1 MSLKIMP
8 GLVSEFFGR
17 CARRAYHRALTTVA
31 LLILPL
37 ALGLAATPTL
47 AQTAG
52 IQLSRT
58 TFTLYADNDDISYSV
73 RLRSQPSADV
83 TVRIQLDNFGVSRV
97 IFDNPNVCV
106 PIPGVTNGPAGC
118 TNGVFRWLDL
128 TFTNSNW
135 NQWQQ
140 VDASR
145 FAETGFSEDGD
156 QSAIFSH
163 TATSSDNSYNNLGG
177 PSFTVTPTSDND
189 SEPTSA
195 LTFLPAAVSVNEDST
210 DTYSVRLR
218 SDPGN
223 GSTVTI
229 TPNSG
234 GLTAFTVAPTSL
246 TFTGGGS
253 GTWSTPQTVTITPVP
268 DGDAG
273 DDTYTIAHS
282 GSGGGVPSN
291 AGGLSLTIVDTVSRG
306 ITFNPKMIAL
316 LEDDN
321 STYTFRLATQPS
333 GNVTVAG
340 EIGDVRVA
348 IVCDPNAPSGS
359 DGRCLTGSSDV
370 TRTNAERFSY
380 TFTTTTWNQPATVE
394 LVSQSST
401 SRTSTTI
408 SHTATGGGYN
418 SVSASLPVTFEPPT
432 EPRVVL
438 EVSSQS
444 ATEGSPVNVT
454 VNLEGGPTL
463 SANTVFPITIT
474 NGSAES
480 ADYTAISSVT
490 VNAGARSGS
499 ASIAITDDNV
509 FEAAETFTVALGT
522 LPSGVRKSR
531 PDEPTSYEITIA
543 TSDRPELRLEA
554 PTTVNAGGRQP
565 ARQFEFKVIA
575 SNPADKDITVPL
587 DVTITVP
594 VSIGGDA
601 DGNLLAATDGGRKLL
616 TLSEGDT
623 EVSYSL
629 WASDIEADS
638 SRGRAEAEIVTGA
651 DYTVSSTAGS
661 ATVTVQN
668 DYTTFIGLTA
678 QAGNISETSGS
689 KTITIALERGLVTP
703 EALAVPL
710 EITGTAVLG
719 TDYTLSAPPTLP
731 RGVAYSN
738 LGSTDLTNSPPTV
751 TFTGGATL
759 SATTATLIVSA
770 TSDTLDEANE
780 TIGIAMD
787 SAINSVNAGTNLDGG
802 VQFERDESSVSFS
815 ITDDDDTPEVSIT
828 GPNAALTE
836 GATAEYTISVS
847 GEAQAELSIGLT
859 VSQVGA
865 FVDADDLGAQTLT
878 LASGVTSLNFE
889 VVTLADSADE
899 RDGSL
904 TVALNTGTGYTVSS
918 GAGSA
923 TVAVNDNDATFVEMS
938 IGGSSDVDEASGSK
952 TITIEISR
960 GLVAGEVLALP
971 LAVGG
976 TATLGTDYTLAAP
989 TSLPTG
995 VTYTTLGSA
1004 PTVTFTG
1011 AATPTASE
1019 ATLIFTATS
1028 DNLDEGDSESFTI
1041 NLPTLNANSGTNLTG
1056 GAAGSDSVALDI
1068 TDDDPPPA
1076 LSVSVSP
1083 TTAITE
1089 GTSVTYTVSAPN
1101 PSAEE
1106 LTIPY
1111 TVSQSTGAAFL
1122 AADSVGA
1129 DELTLPAGDTSV
1141 TYTLATASDQ
1151 NDEIDGSFTFALSTP
1166 ANDAGYTLV
1175 SGETSVTTDVRDDDP
1190 TTVTLNVPAGAIAEN
1205 AGSKTL
1211 TVVLGRG
1218 LVAGERLTVDVRFA
1232 GTATYTTDYTVT
1244 RPSGSIPAG
1253 ITYNS
1258 FGATTRVFV
1267 VGPSANSFGL
1277 VVTAVQDNLN
1287 EGASESI
1294 IASLAPLN
1302 ASSGTG
1308 LSGGASAS
1316 GGATFA
1322 ITDDDSGG
1330 GATIAA
1336 DAAMVAEGTAASF
1349 TVTLAS
1355 ASVTATTVNYTV
1367 SQTGT
1372 VLAANAAGN
1381 KSVVV
1386 AAGET
1391 EATFTVGTASDTTDE
1406 VSGSVDVTITSGTGY
1421 TVGATSTASVEVTDD
1436 DPTLVAIAAASDNS
1450 ALEGSTTDTAMFT
1463 VTLGRGLV
1471 DGESLEVPLAVTGI
1485 AAAEYSLAVAAAT
1498 GVALSGNTLTFTGP
1512 ESGASARTATIT
1524 FTAADDESATD
1535 AANEA
1540 VAITIPASSASG
1552 TPRMTASGLDGGAS
1566 GSGTAGITIVD
1577 KGIAGGAVSV
1587 SAGAAVTEGESAT
1600 FTLAI
1605 STASTNP
1612 VTVNVTVAET
1622 GMVLAANE
1630 DGARTVVIPAGETE
1644 ATFTVGTASDAIDEQ
1659 SGSVDVTV
1667 NTGTG
1672 YSVGTN
1678 QASVA
1683 VADDDPTVVT
1693 IAATDGT
1700 AIEGDSDAT
1709 AEFTVTLSRRLVA
1722 GESLVVPIGV
1732 AGLAARSEYTLAL
1745 ADAEDIALADNDL
1758 TFTGVDADSDT
1769 TATIT
1774 LTANADSVASDAAN
1788 EAVTVTIPASSASG
1802 TPRMTASGLAGG
1814 ASGAGRARITITD
1827 AGITAGAVTI
1837 ARSAASV
1844 TEGGTATFTLTSA
1857 NAASKATTVNVT
1869 IAQTGA
1875 VVASSNL
1882 GAREVVIP
1890 ANASS
1895 VSFTVATTADAIDEP
1910 SGTVT
1915 ATVAAGTGYTVG
1927 ATSTVSVEVTDN
1939 DPTSVTLAATDTA
1952 AAEGDSSDTA
1962 AFTVTLG
1969 RALESGETLVV
1980 PIAVAGFASNAEYS
1994 LALTAGTGL
2003 SLTGNTLTF
2012 TGMASAA
2019 RIATI
2024 TLSALAE
2031 TDTSDADNEA
2041 VTVTIPASS
2050 TAGTSRMTATGLDG
2064 GAVGTGSARIAITD
2078 AGVAATPGVTLSG
2091 GTLVVKE
2098 NESASYTIVLDTDPG
2113 QGSTVT
2119 VTPASA
2125 NTDLSFSPLSVM
2137 FTGGASGTWDVPMAV
2152 TVTAGADGDVANDS
2166 ATITHSVSGYTGVAT
2181 VGDITVSV
2189 TDAMHGWVVEPEELT
2204 VAVGDTA
2211 TYTVRLLSEPSRQ
2224 VRFTAS
2230 SDSNGTARVA
2240 PTDRQNI
2247 APGNWQTGRQMT
2259 VNPRR
2264 AGTAI
2269 ITHANNT
2276 GSQETSYRSEPI
2288 PSVKVLVTASGA
2300 PMVSIA
2306 ADEASFTED
2315 GSATFTVSSD
2325 EAAGS
2330 GGLLVDLTAV
2340 QEGRYADSGLPT
2352 DVWIL
2357 EDQRAAT
2364 VTVDLED
2371 DSADESDGSLTLT
2384 LSSSED
2390 YQVSSSGSATT
2401 ILVDNDATLVTL
2413 ARTSGADANIDET
2426 AGESSLTVMLGRA
2439 LVAGEVLSVP
2449 LAVTGTA
2456 TLNTDYTLAA
2466 PARRPAGV
2474 TYAGLNTASPSI
2486 TFTGGASSSASAS
2499 VRVLASSDAA
2509 AESDETI
2516 NIALGTLDA
2525 NSGTNL
2531 DGGASGSGSAA
2542 FTIADDDGT
2551 GPVISVTAGAA
2562 VTEGAN
2568 ASFTVTA
2575 APAPSANL
2583 TVNLSVGASG
2593 DFVAGTNTGGKT
2605 VTIPTGGSA
2614 TYTVATVGDGVDEP
2628 NGSVTLTAVAGQGYS
2643 VGNSGSGTVTVNDN
2657 DNTSVTLSAPAS
2669 NIGETGGSKAL
2680 TVTLGRALVSGET
2693 LTVPVNFAGA
2703 ATRATF
2709 GTDYTIASTAAT
2721 GVAYSALTSSPIT
2734 ITFTGRASASR
2745 TATLTLSATGDTTE
2759 EPNENIAVSLGAP
2772 TANAAL
2778 GGATGSGTVSFSITD
2793 DDGSLPS
2800 VTIAR
2805 SGASVTEGA
2814 NATFTV
2820 TASAAPDANLTV
2832 NLNVARVG
2840 NFVTSTNAGSKT
2852 VTINSGST
2860 TATFNVATAGD
2871 TADEADGSVTVSVAT
2886 GSGYTV
2892 GSTSSATV
2900 DINDNDATTVTLSAP
2915 ASNIGETG
2923 GSKQITV
2930 TLGRALVSGET
2941 LTVPVNFA
2949 GANPQATFGT
2959 DYTVAAPSTVPGGV
2973 GYSATTSSPITI
2985 TFTGGAG
2992 ASRAATLTLSA
3003 RGDTSEESDENIALS
3018 LGTLGAASL
3027 SGGATGSGAP
3037 SFQIIDDDASLPVV
3051 SVVQGTSPV
3060 TEGTPA
3066 SFTVS
3071 VAPTQSAALTVNVN
3085 ISRVGNFIAS
3095 GDAGIDTVTI
3105 PTAGTVTYS
3114 VDTTA
3119 DTTDEA
3125 NGSVTL
3131 TATAGRGYTVS
3142 GSAGSATVAVNDND
3156 NTGVTL
3162 SARAGNIGETGG
3174 TKELTVT
3181 LGRPLAA
3188 GETLAVPLTFG
3199 GTATFGSDYTLSSPT
3214 PRPSGVGY
3222 SNLSSTNLTDNPPTI
3237 TFTGGAAVS
3246 RTATLT
3252 VSASNNAVEETDE
3265 TVTVALGTLAANTA
3279 LGAATGSGTAS
3290 FSIIDDDDPSLPTVN
3305 VAAGAA
3311 VAEGGNATF
3320 TFSVSPATHPA
3331 LTVRYTVT
3339 QNGSFLTSGA
3349 LGAGKTVSLAEDAG
3363 SATVS
3368 IPTVNDS
3375 NDEAAGE
3382 VTVTLTAQ
3390 AAYQVGTGSDSVDV
3404 TDNDPTSVTITAP
3417 SGNIAEDGGT
3427 KVITVTLGRALVTG
3441 ESASV
3446 VLDPGGAA
3454 TLGTDYTLLAPTTV
3468 PAGVAYTTLGT
3479 APTITF
3485 TGGTAPASAT
3495 VTLRA
3500 DDDIRDE
3507 GDAETVTVGINGTA
3521 SSATNLGG
3529 GLSGSGSASFSITD
3543 DDGTPVV
3550 SIAAGATVTEASALA
3565 TFPITISPA
3574 PQENL
3579 SLIFFVSQMGD
3590 FSEYPGELGLVDF
3603 SNDYGPLPLL
3613 IGTSTT
3619 EITWDLLDDRTDEPS
3634 GSITIELRPG
3644 NGYRVS
3650 SAEGASSATVRVL
3663 DNDSSTVTLAVAAGD
3678 LTELVSPATDKLTI
3692 SVNRALV
3699 DGEEIAVPIE
3709 FAGGAIGTQLSL
3721 SMATTTGASLN
3732 ATTGVLT
3739 FSSGGQSATVR
3750 IAPLLDPDEIDNT
3763 ITVSLG
3769 TLGLTNIDGG
3779 ASATGSGS
3787 FNIIDAGPQPA
3798 VDLSATTV
3806 ALTEGGAAG
3815 TYRVKLHTDPG
3826 ASVTVTPSSADDT
3839 RVTVSGAL
3847 TFTGGATG
3855 TWDDWQTVT
3864 LTPLPD
3870 GDTASEEVVISHAVT
3885 GYGSVISGPDLTVSL
3900 VDIGAGVTVTPTSLT
3915 VQEGSSANYTVVL
3928 NSRPSQN
3935 VVITPASS
3943 AVANATVGGAVTI
3956 MPATWDQPRTVQVTG
3971 VDRGSANINHAVT
3984 SADSS
3989 YSGAS
3994 ASPVAVTVGASPR
4007 VRVSTTSVTA
4017 SERGADGVYMVSLN
4031 TDPSGTARVTATRSS
4046 DEIAVNGGASAT
4058 LTFNSSNWQT
4068 PQRITVRAQ
4077 PDYDKDN
4084 DTAAITHAVTGYGSV
4099 SSGPQVSVS
4108 TVDIGATMIY
4118 LERSADPI
4126 NDLNPLAIPDRR
4138 VTSLTL
4144 NEGESKDFYAVIT
4157 TRARVIFGSV
4167 TFPSDLAVSGGIG
4180 GNFRASGQTGSRANL
4195 SISATSSGSTSGHV
4209 CAYVIDPHPDYPQ
4222 QTAPTSLSQ
4231 CNAAYTLPVT
4241 VNLGDRVNIEPTTL
4255 DIEEGGSAQTYE
4267 VWLNT
4272 DPSGTATVTPV
4283 SPDIGAVTVS
4293 GALTFNSRN
4302 FGDRQQVTVTPVDD
4316 DDRDDETVAIT
4327 HTVADYSGSASGVTV
4342 NVDDDDDLPD
4352 ISIVATAAS
4361 VVEGGT
4367 ASFTISADPAPEAS
4381 LTVNL
4386 TVQQTGD
4393 YGIAAGSLGSQ
4404 TVTIA
4409 ATETSASFTAAT
4421 AGDDVDETAGSLAA
4435 TIATGSGYTVAASPA
4450 NTATVELRDNDATS
4464 VTLAV
4469 PAGNI
4474 AEADGTK
4481 TITVTLG
4488 RALVSPEV
4496 LPVPLSFLGSATR
4509 GTDYALTAPN
4519 PVPAGLAF
4527 NLSGATPSITFTG
4540 PSPEAATFTLA
4551 STDDDADEGLS
4562 ESVSVALGTLNAS
4575 SGTNLH
4581 GGAVG
4586 SGSGAFAI
4594 EDDET
4599 TVVPEVSIAA
4609 GAAATEGGNATF
4621 TVSVSPAISAA
4632 LTVALNVT
4640 QDGTFVAA
4648 GNLGADEVI
4657 VPAGEASAVFSV
4669 ATVNDDLDTADGS
4682 VTVTITDDAAYT
4694 ISSTAAAATADV
4706 TDNDAT
4712 IVTLANDV
4720 PVTQEASG
4728 TPARFTVSLSRAL
4741 VTGEAIRAPLSY
4753 AGGPNGAFTLS
4764 GNPNGIDF
4772 TSNVLTFTGGTGAAT
4787 TATIQFFS
4795 SRDQDNEDE
4804 NYTVSFGTVVGR
4816 GLGGGA
4822 SGAGTAAISVLD
4834 DLRATQT
4841 ISVEATSASIDEG
4854 GTATFTVTTSRPYGS
4869 QLGGENRTVR
4879 VGLRGTGAATLP
4891 AEFRSLTFPIGTASL
4906 PLSVATQTDD
4916 VDRPTGAVIA
4926 TVQSGSDYVVS
4937 SSAGTAEVPVN
4948 DDDPT
4953 TFTVGLLN
4961 ATIQLNEEDSV
4972 NERTTAGNVLR
4983 FSFSRGLVAGE
4994 TVNIPLVF
5002 TGGTPGED
5010 FFIRTTLAADGTPPS
5025 WLSISSAGVVTISGG
5040 ETAGFDTYLVVLDD
5054 DDGIDER
5061 ITLSS
5066 IGTITHTGLGGSAT
5080 GTIRAPATFSIID
5093 NDQPSGPAVSIESD
5107 GDVTEGTAAAFTLSV
5122 SPAPTAELEVS
5133 LTVAEEGGFVDSSNT
5148 GAQTVTI
5155 AADATSAAFTVAT
5168 LGDTAD
5174 EPDGS
5179 VTVTVASGTG
5189 YEVDSPSSAEAAIAD
5204 DDATTVTLAV
5214 TDAIATEGDSSATG
5228 AFTVTLGRA
5237 LVSGESLTAPLGLS
5251 GATAGDEFRLALTAA
5266 SGIGFNAATST
5277 LTFTG
5282 GTGASTVATLTLTAE
5297 DDDNFADETLTLSL
5311 GALSS
5316 SGLSGGVEGTGSGDI
5331 EITDAGAP
5339 EPVISVTAGAGIT
5352 EGGTA
5357 TFTVTAAP
5365 APTAELEVALAV
5377 SQQGSYVASGNL
5389 GSASVTFAANDG
5401 SETFTV
5407 ATQGDNVD
5415 EPNGA
5420 VVVTVV
5426 NGTGYGPSSTSGS
5439 AQVAVADDEATS
5451 VTLAVTDTTATEGDS
5466 SATAAFTV
5474 TLGRALAAG
5483 EGISV
5488 PLTFTGG
5495 DPGDDF
5501 SMALAT
5507 ATGIS
5512 FTAATST
5519 LTFTGSASADSV
5531 ANLTFTALEDD
5542 NFVNDTVGVA
5552 LGAVTVTNLGG
5563 GVNAS
5568 GSGNITVT
5576 DAGVPDPVISIAGS
5590 AGVTEGG
5597 TATFTVTAAPVQ
5609 PTDTSVSVNVTQ
5621 EGSYVAADDLGADTV
5636 TIPANAAS
5644 ADFTVAT
5651 VGDSADE
5658 PNGSVTVTV
5667 TSGSDYEV
5675 SSTAGSDEVDVA
5687 DDDATTV
5694 VLAVTDATATE
5705 GDSTAT
5711 AAFTVTLGRALA
5723 TGEGLTVAL
5732 GFAGGASGDDF
5743 TLALTTATGISFA
5756 AATNTLTFS
5765 GGAGASS
5772 TATLTFS
5779 AANDADTTDETVT
5792 VSLGTLTPSAL
5803 GGGVIGSRTGDGE
5816 IVITDAGVVGAVIVA
5831 GSPVAVTEG
5840 GATGSYTVVLATDP
5854 GAIVT
5859 VTPSSGDTSAVTVSG
5874 ALTFNT
5880 GNWSTPQA
5888 VTVTPVSDGDVTNES
5903 VSISHAVSGY
5913 AGVTSAPT
5921 ATVTVTDLGRGVV
5934 VEPTAIDIDQ
5944 GDSETYSVVLVS
5956 APAVGTTVSV
5966 VAASGDEEV
5975 ATVSG
5980 TPLFTTANWSAPQ
5993 NVTVTGVGGGSTSI
6007 SHSITSAD
6015 TDYSSITPS
6024 AVSVSVTAVPAVL
6037 LSESTIEVT
6046 ERGEDSSYDV
6056 VLATNPGAEVTV
6068 TPVSSD
6074 ASAASV
6080 SAALTFNASN
6090 WSTPQTV
6097 TVSPEIDNDAVGETV
6112 AISHT
6117 VTGYQG
6123 ASAPSD
6129 IAVTVTD
6136 FGHAILVEPTALSVP
6151 AGETASY
6158 SVTITSASA
6167 SGVTL
6172 TPTSGADATATVGA
6186 GVTLSAAD
6194 ANTAVEIVVT
6204 GVAVGQTSITHAIAT
6219 VDPNYASVAA
6229 APLAVDVTA
6238 AAGVRIAPLELAL
6251 TEGGE
6256 DDSYEVRLGTDPGAT
6271 VTVTPSAGDA
6281 GAVTVSGALTFNSTN
6296 WSDPQTVTIAAVD
6309 DDDRD
6314 DESVTI
6320 THAVSG
6326 YAGVTSAPDV
6336 TVTVSDDDLLP
6347 TVSVSATVGS
6357 VSEGGNATLR
6367 VSATPA
6373 PAADLEV
6380 SLTLA
6385 AQGDFFA
6392 SDALGDVT
6400 ATIAAGA
6407 EFVNVTLPILS
6418 DEIDEPNGSLSA
6430 TLVAGDGYLLAEA
6443 PANATVKII
6452 ADNDATQVTLASA
6465 AGEDIDED
6473 GGSALL
6479 RVALGRAL
6487 QAGEALE
6494 VVLELGGSAELGGD
6508 YTLAAPS
6515 AAPAGVAYS
6524 GLDSAP
6530 TITFTGGAGASA
6542 SAALRLV
6549 AVSDS
6554 IDEGDGESVT
6564 IALAALD
6571 SNAGTNLG
6579 GGASGT
6585 GSVSLEIVD
6594 DDDPIVLPTVSVSA
6608 GPAATEGGE
6617 AVFSILANPA
6627 PDGEIR
6633 VGLSVSDSGAFVA
6646 AGDLGERF
6654 VTLSAASPSTSVSVA
6669 TIDDENDEA
6678 DGAVSVTMQAGEGYV
6693 LSRTDASASVSVSDD
6708 DATSVSVAASSEDV
6722 AENQRA
6728 TVTVMIGRALA
6739 PSETLEVELEIS
6751 GDAVLGVDYR
6761 LEVPA
6766 VVPPGVSYAMLDSAP
6781 RVIFT
6786 GGVAASLL
6794 APIVIVPI
6802 ADDESEDAGESLSI
6816 GVAPNED
6823 IAPSGG
6829 AIGSEPVDIDIV
6841 EPTEPV
6847 DPVPGGTPEVSITAN
6862 AAIVEG
6868 GEALFTLFA
6877 NPAPERDLAVSVVI
6891 AEQGGFL
6898 ADATMT
6904 AFEATVK
6911 SGETSTVL
6919 RIATARDDLDEAD
6932 GAVSA
6937 TVQAGSGYTLAGA
6950 PGNAASVV
6958 VTDDDATFVTLNVP
6972 ADSLAEA
6979 GGSAVLTV
6987 SLGRALVAGES
6998 LPVALTFG
7006 GSATLGADYGL
7017 GAPSELPSGVAYSG
7031 IDAAPLITFTG
7042 GTGAADTATLTVTAI
7057 ADDMAEAEDETITV
7071 ALDMLDGMSGTG
7083 LSGGAMG
7090 SGEGTLTII
7099 EPEVV
7104 FEPTLLVSETTLA
7117 ITEGGESSYT
7127 VALGAEP
7134 MGEVTI
7140 EIAVTG
7146 SAAVELSATSL
7157 TFTSETWET
7166 AQQVTVTAPED
7177 DNLAGESGALSHTAS
7192 GGGYDSVGAEVA
7204 VTVAD
7209 NDEASLVV
7217 SETTL
7222 AITEGGEG
7230 SYTVALGAEPM
7241 GEVTIEI
7248 AATGSAAVELSATS
7262 LTFTSETWET
7272 AQQVTV
7278 TAPEDDN
7285 LAGESGA
7292 LSHTASGGGYDSVG
7306 AEVAV
7311 TVADND
7317 EASLIVSETLL
7328 ALVEGGEGSYTIAL
7342 GAEPSGTVTVSI
7354 AATGDAALEL
7364 SAMSL
7369 TFNAGN
7375 WNAAQRVS
7383 VTASEDDNLADE
7395 TGSLDHSASG
7405 AGFAS
7410 AGAKVSVTVTDNDT
7424 DLSAASSAWMA
7435 RFGRTVSEQVLE
7447 GVGDRVASRRRLD
7460 AMPSEGGDAENG
7472 LSFMATFAGMDMDDL
7487 DLDASRDP
7495 FAGQASLGLT
7505 GFMNPQRFAG
7515 GGSRG
7520 VSPGMFQGAS
7530 LNPDAEMSDRTEPVS
7545 APHSQKQAL
7554 EQLLHRALS
7563 GSAFNLDG
7571 RRSDG
7576 SQWGLWGRGSVATL
7590 EGRSSDGIAIDGD
7603 VITGQLGADW
7613 SANRWLFGLS
7623 FSYSKGDGDYTW
7635 ANGSGDLEST
7645 MSAFTPYISVGTD
7658 RFSAWGAV
7666 SAGRGDMMLT
7676 PDEGATIETDVE
7688 MELGAVGLRGE
7699 LLNFG
7704 NGFSVSILSDAFAM
7718 QSSADAAV
7726 GMPEAEVDVSRV
7738 RAAIEAAWSRQMA
7751 NGGRFSARLEGGVR
7765 QDDGD
7770 AEEGVGGEVSGGLS
7784 WRHGGLIFEIEGRS
7798 LVTHEDD
7805 NFSQTGASA
7814 HLSWDPQPASE
7825 LGPSLSVRQHW
7836 GVSTASGID
7845 QMFEMRD
7852 MNRFGLETGA
7862 QRLDTE
7868 LGWGLPAFG
7877 DRFVATPFL
7886 QHGAQDSAETQT
7898 FGWRLAPLDAEG
7910 EVLDLDMSFKAVRR
7924 IGVTGE
7930 TEHGIGVE
7938 GQVRF

>member
-234 GLTAFTVAPTSL
+234 GLTAFSVAPTSL

-268 DGDAG
+268 DGDAD

-359 DGRCLTGSSDV
+359 DDRCLTGSSDV

-531 PDEPTSYEITIA
+531 QDEPTSYEITIA

-594 VSIGGDA
+594 VSIGGGA

-629 WASDIEADS
+629 WAFDIEADS

-710 EITGTAVLG
+710 KITGTAVLG
-719 TDYTLSAPPTLP
+719 TDYTLSAPSTLP
-731 RGVAYSN
+731 RGVTYSN

-780 TIGIAMD
+780 TISIAMD

-836 GATAEYTISVS
+836 GATAAYTISVT

-865 FVDADDLGAQTLT
+865 FVDADDLGAKTLT
-878 LASGVTSLNFE
+878 LASGVTSLDFE
-889 VVTLADSADE
+889 VETLADSADE

-952 TITIEISR
+952 TISIEISR

-1129 DELTLPAGDTSV
+1129 DDLTLAAGDTSV

-1211 TVVLGRG
+1211 TVALGRA
-1218 LVAGERLTVDVRFA
+1218 LVTGERLTVDVRFA

-1277 VVTAVQDNLN
+1277 VVTAVQDTLN

-1372 VLAANAAGN
+1372 VLAASAAGN

-1612 VTVNVTVAET
+1612 VAVNVTVAET

-1630 DGARTVVIPAGETE
+1630 DGARTVVIPAGEGE
-1644 ATFTVGTASDAIDEQ
+1644 VDFTVGTASDAIDEQ

-1693 IAATDGT
+1693 IAATDAT
-1700 AIEGDSDAT
+1700 ATEGDSDAT

-1774 LTANADSVASDAAN
+1774 LTANADSVASDSAN

-2019 RIATI
+2019 RVATI
-2024 TLSALAE
+2024 MLSARAE
-2031 TDTSDADNEA
+2031 TDTSDAANEA

-2050 TAGTSRMTATGLDG
+2050 TAGTPRMTATGLDG

-2119 VTPASA
+2119 VTPAST

-2152 TVTAGADGDVANDS
+2152 TVTAAADGDVANDS
-2166 ATITHSVSGYTGVAT
+2166 ATITHSVSGYTGVTT
-2181 VGDITVSV
+2181 VGDITVSI
-2189 TDAMHGWVVEPEELT
+2189 TDAGHGWVVEPEELT
-2204 VAVGDTA
+2204 VAVGETA
-2211 TYTVRLLSEPSRQ
+2211 TYTVRALSQGAARFRFRIVSNNRVNTSPDEPTG
-2224 VRFTAS
+2224 FL
-2230 SDSNGTARVA
+2230 AR
-2240 PTDRQNI
+2240 
-2247 APGNWQTGRQMT
+2247 NWKTGRDIT
-2259 VNPRR
+2259 VTGSRPGS
-2264 AGTAI
+2264 GT
-2269 ITHANNT
+2269 ITHTNLIGNA
-2276 GSQETSYRSEPI
+2276 GSGDYQGADI
-2288 PSVKVLVTASGA
+2288 PSVSFTVTESGA
-2300 PMVSIA
+2300 PTLSIVPKQM
-2306 ADEASFTED
+2306 SFTEN
-2315 GSATFTVSSD
+2315 GSATFTVTST
-2325 EAAGS
+2325 EGNANGI
-2330 GGLLVDLTAV
+2330 LVDLTANE
-2340 QEGRYADSGLPT
+2340 EGSYVDGDLPSSASIGAGET
-2352 DVWIL
+2352 
-2357 EDQRAAT
+2357 EAT
-2364 VTVDLED
+2364 VTVNLHD
-2371 DSADESDGSLTLT
+2371 DSDDEIDGSLTLT
-2384 LSSSED
+2384 LRSSDS
-2390 YQVSSSGSATT
+2390 YKVSNDQGSAEAT
-2401 ILVDNDATLVTL
+2401 LVDNDATLVTL

-2439 LVAGEVLSVP
+2439 LVAGEELSVP

-2772 TANAAL
+2772 NANAAL

-2949 GANPQATFGT
+2949 GASPQATFGT

-3051 SVVQGTSPV
+3051 SVVRGTSPV

-3131 TATAGRGYTVS
+3131 TATAGRGYEVS

-3174 TKELTVT
+3174 TKELTVA

-3252 VSASNNAVEETDE
+3252 VSASSNAVEETDE

-3349 LGAGKTVSLAEDAG
+3349 LGAGKMVSLAEDAG

-3590 FSEYPGELGLVDF
+3590 FSECPGELGLVDF

-3885 GYGSVISGPDLTVSL
+3885 GYGSVASGPDLTVSL

-3915 VQEGSSANYTVVL
+3915 VQEGSSANYMVVL

-3935 VVITPASS
+3935 VVITPTSS

-3956 MPATWDQPRTVQVTG
+3956 TPATWDQPGTVQVTG
-3971 VDRGSANINHAVT
+3971 VDRGSANIIHAVT

-4077 PDYDKDN
+4077 PDYDKDK

-4209 CAYVIDPHPDYPQ
+4209 CAYVIDPHPDYPL

-4231 CNAAYTLPVT
+4231 CNPAYTLPVT

-4255 DIEEGGSAQTYE
+4255 DIEEGGSAQTYD

-4283 SPDIGAVTVS
+4283 SPDVGAVTVS
-4293 GALTFNSRN
+4293 GALTFNSSN

-4352 ISIVATAAS
+4352 ISIAATAAS

-4421 AGDDVDETAGSLAA
+4421 AGDDVDETAGSLVA
-4435 TIATGSGYTVAASPA
+4435 TIGAGSGYTVAASPA

-4488 RALVSPEV
+4488 RALASPEV

-4609 GAAATEGGNATF
+4609 GAPATEGGNATF

-4632 LTVALNVT
+4632 LTVALNVA

-4648 GNLGADEVI
+4648 GNLGADEVT
-4657 VPAGEASAVFSV
+4657 VLAGEASAVFSV

-4841 ISVEATSASIDEG
+4841 ISVEATSAFIDEG

-4916 VDRPTGAVIA
+4916 ADRPTGAVIA

-4972 NERTTAGNVLR
+4972 NQRTTAGNVLR

-5040 ETAGFDTYLVVLDD
+5040 TTAGFDTYLVALDD
-5054 DDGIDER
+5054 TDGIDER

-5214 TDAIATEGDSSATG
+5214 TDASATEGDSSATG

-5251 GATAGDEFRLALTAA
+5251 GATAGDEFSLALTAAA

-5316 SGLSGGVEGTGSGDI
+5316 SGLSGGVDGTGSGDI

-5339 EPVISVTAGAGIT
+5339 EPVVSVTAGAGIT

-5407 ATQGDNVD
+5407 DTQGDNVD

-5488 PLTFTGG
+5488 PLIFTGG

-5621 EGSYVAADDLGADTV
+5621 DGSYVAADDLGADTV

-5803 GGGVIGSRTGDGE
+5803 GGGVIVSRTGDGE

-5888 VTVTPVSDGDVTNES
+5888 VTVTPVGDGDVTNES

-6080 SAALTFNASN
+6080 SAALAFNASN

-6219 VDPNYASVAA
+6219 TDPNYASVAA

-6494 VVLELGGSAELGGD
+6494 VALELGGSAELGGD

-6669 TIDDENDEA
+6669 TIDDEIDEA

-6739 PSETLEVELEIS
+6739 PSETLEVELEIG

-6877 NPAPERDLAVSVVI
+6877 NPAPERDLAVSVAI

-6937 TVQAGSGYTLAGA
+6937 TVQAGSGYTLATA

-6958 VTDDDATFVTLNVP
+6958 VTDDDATSVTLNVP

-7017 GAPSELPSGVAYSG
+7017 GAPSELPFGVAYGG
-7031 IDAAPLITFTG
+7031 IDAAPVITFTG

-7104 FEPTLLVSETTLA
+7104 FEPSLLVSETTLA
-7117 ITEGGESSYT
+7117 ITEGGEGSYT

-7209 NDEASLVV
+7209 NDEPTLLV

-7222 AITEGGEG
+7222 AITEGGES
-7230 SYTVALGAEPM
+7230 SYTV
-7241 GEVTIEI
+7241 
-7248 AATGSAAVELSATS
+7248 
-7262 LTFTSETWET
+7262 
-7272 AQQVTV
+7272 
-7278 TAPEDDN
+7278 
-7285 LAGESGA
+7285 
-7292 LSHTASGGGYDSVG
+7292 
-7306 AEVAV
+7306 
-7311 TVADND
+7311 
-7317 EASLIVSETLL
+7317 
-7328 ALVEGGEGSYTIAL
+7328 AL

-7405 AGFAS
+7405 GGFAS

-7472 LSFMATFAGMDMDDL
+7472 LSFMASFAGMDMDDL

-7545 APHSQKQAL
+7545 APHSQEQAL

-7718 QSSADAAV
+7718 QSSADAAA